1 MFCTYTHLYRVCE
14 TGWLRVV
21 LTTGVRDY
29 FLRPA
34 KILPIMTSYF
44 VAAGMYKIEELF
56 DFDKTSV
63 CESDVR
69 KIVFEIGNVRRNI
82 ILSC

>member
-1 MFCTYTHLYRVCE
+1 MKVDVLYVYSFVQGLWDRLAARGAYYWRTRLFFTPRE
-14 TGWLRVV
+14 DT
-21 LTTGVRDY
+21 
-29 FLRPA
+29 
-34 KILPIMTSYF
+34 IMTSYF

-69 KIVFEIGNVRRNI
+69 KIVFEIGI
-82 ILSC
+82 TYEEK